1 MKITEYYVIVSKTN
15 LMFVTED
22 GEDTEDV
29 FAAEH
34 YKNIQDAEEVL
45 RSFDEPEN
53 FELYLV
59 RTTISTKFELIRK
72 KE

>member
-34 YKNIQDAEEVL
+34 YKNIQDAEEDL

-59 RTTISTKFELIRK
+59 RNTISTKFEMVRK
-72 KE
+72 ED

>member
-29 FAAEH
+29 ISAEH
-34 YKNIQDAEEVL
+34 YRNIQDAEEVL

-59 RTTISTKFELIRK
+59 RNTISTKFELVRK

>member
-15 LMFVTED
+15 LMFITRD

-29 FAAEH
+29 FTAEH
-34 YKNIQDAEEVL
+34 YRNIQDAEEDL

-53 FELYLV
+53 FEIYLV
-59 RTTISTKFELIRK
+59 RNAISTKFELIRK
-72 KE
+72 EE

>member
-1 MKITEYYVIVSKTN
+1 MKITEYYVIVDKTN
-15 LMFVTED
+15 LMFITGD

-29 FAAEH
+29 FTAEH
-34 YKNIQDAEEVL
+34 YRNIQEAEADL

>member
-15 LMFVTED
+15 LMFITGD

-29 FAAEH
+29 ISAEH
-34 YKNIQDAEEVL
+34 YRNIQDAEEAL

-72 KE
+72 KD